1 MFNLSESQIENL
13 LTVHC
18 QKVINDMSHENLMSY
33 CTIMM
38 MESFMKK
45 DSLDTSDEID
55 FEKLIADIWYEN
67 EENDELTSKFI
78 ADTTK
83 INLHEST
90 KMLDIIHASDF
101 SICH

>member
-1 MFNLSESQIENL
+1 MFNLSELQIDTL

-33 CTIMM
+33 CAVMLM
-38 MESFMKK
+38 KSFMKN

-55 FEKLIADIWYEN
+55 FEKLITDIWYEN

-83 INLHEST
+83 INLHEAT
-90 KMLDIIHASDF
+90 KMLNIIHTSDF